1 MVIARFY
8 IEDLQ
13 GVGYRPFILEQI
25 FNFNL
30 NGAPKNLLDG
40 RVEVVVEGERED
52 IEDFYEYLKAKM
64 PPAAR
69 NPGLSEAE
77 FGEFYVADR
86 KDAALALNLNQWNTA
101 IPVVIAINKN
111 VTSLGEK
118 MEGLGEKMEGLG
130 EKMEGLGKATHEGFE
145 RMGTEMR
152 DGFGRMDKNFER
164 MNETLETL
172 PERIAKAF
180 KDMK

>member
-8 IEDLQ
+8 IKNGVQ

-40 RVEVVVEGERED
+40 RVEVVVEGRRED

-69 NPGLSEAE
+69 KPGRSEAE
-77 FGEFYVADR
+77 CGEVYVADR
-86 KDAALALNLNQWNTA
+86 KDAALALNLKQWNTA
-101 IPVVIAINKN
+101 IPAVIEINKN
-111 VTSLGEK
+111 VA
-118 MEGLGEKMEGLG
+118 GLGEKMDGLG
-130 EKMEGLGKATHEGFE
+130 ENMAGLGKAMHEGFE
-145 RMGTEMR
+145 
-152 DGFGRMDKNFER
+152 RMDKNFER

-172 PERIAKAF
+172 PERIARAF
-180 KDMK
+180 KDIK

>member
-8 IEDLQ
+8 IKNGVQ

-111 VTSLGEK
+111 VV
-118 MEGLGEKMEGLG
+118 GLGEKMY
-130 EKMEGLGKATHEGFE
+130 EGFE
-145 RMGTEMR
+145 RMDR
-152 DGFGRMDKNFER
+152 NFER
-164 MNETLETL
+164 MNETFETL
-172 PERIAKAF
+172 PERIASAF

>member
-8 IEDLQ
+8 IKNGVQ

-40 RVEVVVEGERED
+40 RVEVVVEGRKED
-52 IEDFYEYLKAKM
+52 IEDFYEYLEAKM

-69 NPGLSEAE
+69 NPGLGEIE
-77 FGEFYVADR
+77 FGDFGVVDR
-86 KDAALALNLNQWNTA
+86 RDAALSLNLNQWNTA

-111 VTSLGEK
+111 VMSLGEQ
-118 MEGLGEKMEGLG
+118 MGGLGEQM
-130 EKMEGLGKATHEGFE
+130 HDGFE
-145 RMGTEMR
+145 RMSNEMH
-152 DGFGRMDKNFER
+152 DGFER
-164 MNETLETL
+164 MNTTLEAL
-172 PERIAKAF
+172 PERIAQAF

>member
-8 IEDLQ
+8 IKNGVQ

-69 NPGLSEAE
+69 NPGLGEAE
-77 FGEFYVADR
+77 FGEFHVVDR

-101 IPVVIAINKN
+101 IPVVISINKN
-111 VTSLGEK
+111 V
-118 MEGLGEKMEGLG
+118 MGLGEKMDGIG
-130 EKMEGLGKATHEGFE
+130 EKMDGLGKAMHEGFE
-145 RMGTEMR
+145 RMGNEMHE
-152 DGFGRMDKNFER
+152 GFERMDKNFER

-172 PERIAKAF
+172 PERIARAF
-180 KDMK
+180 KDIK

>member
-8 IEDLQ
+8 IEDDVQ

-40 RVEVVVEGERED
+40 RVEVVVEGRRED

-77 FGEFYVADR
+77 FGEFHVADR

-111 VTSLGEK
+111 VMSLGEK
-118 MEGLGEKMEGLG
+118 MD
-130 EKMEGLGKATHEGFE
+130 GLGKATHEGFE
-145 RMGTEMR
+145 
-152 DGFGRMDKNFER
+152 RMDKNFER

-172 PERIAKAF
+172 PERIARAF

>member
-8 IEDLQ
+8 IKNGVQ
-13 GVGYRPFILEQI
+13 GVVYRPFILEQI

-77 FGEFYVADR
+77 FGEVHVADR
-86 KDAALALNLNQWNTA
+86 RDAALALNLNQWNTA
-101 IPVVIAINKN
+101 IPVVISINKN
-111 VTSLGEK
+111 V
-118 MEGLGEKMEGLG
+118 M
-130 EKMEGLGKATHEGFE
+130 GLGKAMHEGFE
-145 RMGTEMR
+145 
-152 DGFGRMDKNFER
+152 RMDKNFER
-164 MNETLETL
+164 MNETLEAL
-172 PERIAKAF
+172 PERSKT
-180 KDMK
+180 

>member
-8 IEDLQ
+8 IEDDVQ

-25 FNFNL
+25 FNFDL

-40 RVEVVVEGERED
+40 RVEVVVEGRRED

-69 NPGLSEAE
+69 NPGISEAE
-77 FGEFYVADR
+77 FGEFHVVDR
-86 KDAALALNLNQWNTA
+86 TDVALALNLNQWNTA
-101 IPVVIAINKN
+101 IPVVISINKN
-111 VTSLGEK
+111 VMSLGKE
-118 MEGLGEKMEGLG
+118 MNEGFERMGAEM
-130 EKMEGLGKATHEGFE
+130 HEGFE
-145 RMGTEMR
+145 RMGAEMHE
-152 DGFGRMDKNFER
+152 GFERMDKNFER

-172 PERIAKAF
+172 PERIARAF

>member
-8 IEDLQ
+8 IKNGVQ

-77 FGEFYVADR
+77 FGGVHVADR
-86 KDAALALNLNQWNTA
+86 RDAALALNLNQWNTA
-101 IPVVIAINKN
+101 IPVVISINKN
-111 VTSLGEK
+111 V
-118 MEGLGEKMEGLG
+118 MGLGEKMD
-130 EKMEGLGKATHEGFE
+130 GLGKAMHEGFE
-145 RMGTEMR
+145 RMGTEMHE
-152 DGFGRMDKNFER
+152 GFERMDKNFER
-164 MNETLETL
+164 MNETLEAL
-172 PERIAKAF
+172 PERIARAF

>member
-8 IEDLQ
+8 IEDDVQ

-40 RVEVVVEGERED
+40 RVEVVVEGRRED

-69 NPGLSEAE
+69 NPGLGEAE
-77 FGEFYVADR
+77 FGEFHVADR

-111 VTSLGEK
+111 VMSLGEK
-118 MEGLGEKMEGLG
+118 MD
-130 EKMEGLGKATHEGFE
+130 GLGKATHEGFE
-145 RMGTEMR
+145 
-152 DGFGRMDKNFER
+152 RMDKNFER

-172 PERIAKAF
+172 PERIARAF

>member
-8 IEDLQ
+8 IKNGVQ

-77 FGEFYVADR
+77 FGEFYVANR
-86 KDAALALNLNQWNTA
+86 TDAALALNLNQWNTA
-101 IPVVIAINKN
+101 IPVVIEINKN
-111 VTSLGEK
+111 V
-118 MEGLGEKMEGLG
+118 MGLGEKMDGLG
-130 EKMEGLGKATHEGFE
+130 EKMDGLGEKMDGLGKAT
-145 RMGTEMR
+145 R
-152 DGFGRMDKNFER
+152 DGFERMDKNFER
-164 MNETLETL
+164 MNETLEAL
-172 PERIAKAF
+172 PERIARAF
-180 KDMK
+180 KDME

>member
-8 IEDLQ
+8 IKNGVQ

-40 RVEVVVEGERED
+40 RVEVVVEGRKED
-52 IEDFYEYLKAKM
+52 IEDFYEYLEAKM

-69 NPGLSEAE
+69 NPGLGEIE
-77 FGEFYVADR
+77 FGDFGVVDR
-86 KDAALALNLNQWNTA
+86 RDAALSLNLNQWNTA

-111 VTSLGEK
+111 VMSLGEQ
-118 MEGLGEKMEGLG
+118 M
-130 EKMEGLGKATHEGFE
+130 HDGFE
-145 RMGTEMR
+145 RMSNEMHDGFER
-152 DGFGRMDKNFER
+152 MSNEMHDGFERMSNEMHDGFGQ
-164 MNETLETL
+164 MNTTLEAL
-172 PERIAKAF
+172 PERIAQAF

>member
-8 IEDLQ
+8 VKNGVQ

-25 FNFNL
+25 FNFDL

-40 RVEVVVEGERED
+40 RVEVVVEGRRED

-64 PPAAR
+64 PPATR

-77 FGEFYVADR
+77 FGEFHVMDR
-86 KDAALALNLNQWNTA
+86 TDTALALNLNQWNTA
-101 IPVVIAINKN
+101 IPVVISINKN
-111 VTSLGEK
+111 VV
-118 MEGLGEKMEGLG
+118 
-130 EKMEGLGKATHEGFE
+130 GLGKEMREGFE
-145 RMGTEMR
+145 CMCAGMR
-152 DGFGRMDKNFER
+152 EGFERMDKNFER

-172 PERIAKAF
+172 PERIARAF

>member
-8 IEDLQ
+8 IKNGVQ

-77 FGEFYVADR
+77 FGEFHVVDR
-86 KDAALALNLNQWNTA
+86 TDVALALNLNQWNTA

-111 VTSLGEK
+111 VTS
-118 MEGLGEKMEGLG
+118 LG